1 MPRVKKPLKDIDP
14 NTVNWY
20 ADVYVLEKLPIKQ
33 SNNSSVMQQRL
44 ILVDEEGYRIQ
55 ATIFGNDINLF
66 ESRLQTKVACR
77 ISNAFVKEI
86 EARYR
91 LVPSPHQWSIS
102 RNTLIKKVPDS
113 ETFPLIEEVK
123 FVTLY
128 EIDEYLDIDE
138 YIATHSSST
147 IDLVDDSERAQT
159 LSQWFNRNF
168 TVIEDLINNDGMSIP
183 IHFRNPIVRPSQR
196 RPLVTIAKINSMLN
210 DVAIAVLNVEQSLWF
225 MSYHNCFKFTNA
237 EVGEVFYCTNCNHE
251 DAHDTPRGRIEVE
264 LSDESC
270 ALKVVAYGSIAEDI
284 ISLNAQEI
292 MTKTMARAL
301 PMRGSRTEPI
311 TSVHDLAHEE
321 IDRIVVRQFKF
332 EESRLEQ
339 IQDLEAKLQRR
350 RQELTQTT
358 PDQPVDDEVVYYKVA
373 GECPKGRV
381 YDLGSL
387 GRKKRIYAD
396 ADASTSQVLAQ
407 RGMGGMGNFMIFS
420 TPKELLEGVQAM
432 EQGAADLEKGEA
444 TAADLEKREAAA
456 TNSATVVA
464 HLTIDRVGILERG
477 DGAATAHELNGDG
490 GGGDDDGN
498 GGGGRSPA
506 TVRREMVLQGVTI
519 EMAL

>member
-1 MPRVKKPLKDIDP
+1 MDRLLARSTQHNHQLKLFILCLLPFEFSSLEVANMPRVKKLLKDIDP

-33 SNNSSVMQQRL
+33 SNTSSVRQQRL

-66 ESRLQTKVACR
+66 ESRLQTKVAYR

-123 FVTLY
+123 FVTLDQ
-128 EIDEYLDIDE
+128 IDEYLDVDE
-138 YIATHSSST
+138 YIDVAVLALIAKPKRDVTKRNGQPASLQELIVIDECCMPIRLTLWDEFATRIGPSVEERIAKTPVLVCRRLKVAYHSGICLATRSSST

-159 LSQWFNRNF
+159 LRQWFNRNC
-168 TVIEDLINNDGMSIP
+168 TVIEDLINNDGMYIP

-210 DVAIAVLNVEQSLWF
+210 D
-225 MSYHNCFKFTNA
+225 FTNA

-251 DAHDTPRGRIEVE
+251 DAHGTPRARIEVE
-264 LSDESC
+264 LTDESG

-292 MTKTMARAL
+292 MTKTIAVSNLDLNGHKGNIDGAL
-301 PMRGSRTEPI
+301 VANAQ
-311 TSVHDLAHEE
+311 TSVCGSARLKETNGE
-321 IDRIVVRQFKF
+321 VIVETVK
-332 EESRLEQ
+332 S
-339 IQDLEAKLQRR
+339 
-350 RQELTQTT
+350 
-358 PDQPVDDEVVYYKVA
+358 
-373 GECPKGRV
+373 
-381 YDLGSL
+381 
-387 GRKKRIYAD
+387 
-396 ADASTSQVLAQ
+396 
-407 RGMGGMGNFMIFS
+407 FS
-420 TPKELLEGVQAM
+420 TPLLQRL
-432 EQGAADLEKGEA
+432 AAS
-444 TAADLEKREAAA
+444 KRE
-456 TNSATVVA
+456 TSNFTS
-464 HLTIDRVGILERG
+464 
-477 DGAATAHELNGDG
+477 
-490 GGGDDDGN
+490 
-498 GGGGRSPA
+498 RS
-506 TVRREMVLQGVTI
+506 
-519 EMAL
+519 